1 MEHLIQ
7 KVNNLEMTERKDVTV
22 KSMKYLRSRD
32 KRRVNDWDAYF
43 LVTGW
48 IVPKKEFQNAK

>member
-1 MEHLIQ
+1 
-7 KVNNLEMTERKDVTV
+7 MTERKDVTV
-22 KSMKYLRSRD
+22 ESMKYLRSRD